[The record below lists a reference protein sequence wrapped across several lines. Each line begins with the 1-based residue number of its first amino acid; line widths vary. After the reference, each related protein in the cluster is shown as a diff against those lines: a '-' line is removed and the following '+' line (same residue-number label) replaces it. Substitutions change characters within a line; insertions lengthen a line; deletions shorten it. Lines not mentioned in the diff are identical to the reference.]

1 MLNLYRGTIA
11 FDANGEAIVTLPDYF
26 DAVNTDFSYQLTP
39 VGGYAPIFIK
49 EKIANGQFVIGGGNP
64 TMEVSWTVCAQRN
77 DPYLQQHPT
86 SKQVEVDKEEW
97 NKGKYLQPD
106 LYNQSEDLRIVKPLA
121 TDHSQTPINIIRE

>member
-64 TMEVSWTVCAQRN
+64 TMEVSWTVCAQMTHICNNIQHRN
-77 DPYLQQHPT
+77 KL
-86 SKQVEVDKEEW
+86 KLIKKNGIKE
-97 NKGKYLQPD
+97 NT
-106 LYNQSEDLRIVKPLA
+106 YNQIYTINPRI
-121 TDHSQTPINIIRE
+121 

>member
-1 MLNLYRGTIA
+1 
-11 FDANGEAIVTLPDYF
+11 
-26 DAVNTDFSYQLTP
+26 
-39 VGGYAPIFIK
+39 
-49 EKIANGQFVIGGGNP
+49 
-64 TMEVSWTVCAQRN
+64 MEVSWTVCAQRN

-121 TDHSQTPINIIRE
+121 TDHSQTPINILKEH